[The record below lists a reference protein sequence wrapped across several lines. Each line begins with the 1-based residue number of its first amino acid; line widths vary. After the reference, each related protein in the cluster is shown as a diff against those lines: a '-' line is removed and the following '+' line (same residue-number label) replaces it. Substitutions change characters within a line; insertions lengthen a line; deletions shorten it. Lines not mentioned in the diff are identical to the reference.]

1 MMLVLLLFLEKVAGV
16 NALTGPSEVKQCAG
30 GSVHIVCQYH
40 PFYRDNVKYWCKG
53 YYFNYC
59 TILVQT
65 SQSQD
70 VYGSLQ
76 ITDNK
81 RERFFTIHMKNA
93 QTEDSGW
100 YWCAIKRV
108 SRHVSK
114 AMQLIISDEEAQHCA
129 ASRDTPHNIQEVT
142 IRPQTSALTT
152 FRSTTITSTSYVTR
166 LKTTDLTETKHE
178 SVPVEIY
185 VTERSVHKIW
195 SIARWILFTGM
206 CLYLSCFITCF
217 EIWFRR

>member
-1 MMLVLLLFLEKVAGV
+1 MMLVLLLFLEKVAGF

-30 GSVHIVCQYH
+30 RSVHVVCHYH
-40 PFYRDNVKYWCKG
+40 SFYRDNVKYWCKG
-53 YYFNYC
+53 YYFNHC
-59 TILVQT
+59 TILVRT

-70 VYGSLQ
+70 VYESLQ

-81 RERFFTIHMKNA
+81 RERFFTVHMKNA

-100 YWCAIKRV
+100 YWCAIERV

-114 AMQLIISDEEAQHCA
+114 SMQLIISEEAQHCA
-129 ASRDTPHNIQEVT
+129 ASRETPQNIQEVT
-142 IRPQTSALTT
+142 VRPPTSALTT
-152 FRSTTITSTSYVTR
+152 FRFPTITSTSYVTT
-166 LKTTDLTETKHE
+166 LKTTDLTEMKHE
-178 SVPVEIY
+178 SVPIEIY
-185 VTERSVHKIW
+185 VTECSVHQIW

-217 EIWFRR
+217 EIWFRI